1 MIKNLLATLC
11 LIFLVSCNCQRT
23 ADKGNSRADKQISSD
38 KIEVFLREKN
48 FDIVTSANLV
58 VVFDIKK
65 KLIEGTT
72 DEYSNKLVL
81 KDTLANEKANE
92 LLALL
97 VDDSSYDWT
106 EKEVKEDFNPGLQ
119 FLVRNDTERIFLL
132 VDKKNRR
139 LGFINLEGQ
148 KIVELS
154 KNLTDYFDQLQQ

>member
-1 MIKNLLATLC
+1 MVKNLLATFC

-23 ADKGNSRADKQISSD
+23 TNKEKSSDDKQISSD
-38 KIEVFLREKN
+38 KIKVFLREKN
-48 FDIVTSANLV
+48 FDIVSSANLV
-58 VVFDIKK
+58 VVFDITK

-97 VDDSSYDWT
+97 VDDTSYDWT
-106 EKEVKEDFNPGLQ
+106 ENERTEDFNPGLQ

-154 KNLTDYFDQLQQ
+154 KNLIDYFDRIP